1 MEHEHPVSDPSVS
14 ATPEPDTAPANAGGG
29 PAIDVR
35 LAIDEF
41 MKIELRAARVLAA
54 ERVPKSRKLMKLQVD
69 LGTEQ
74 RTLVAGIAEAYEPD
88 ALVGRMIA
96 MVTNLK
102 PATLMGIES
111 NGMILASSDAGGLP
125 ILVGFDKS
133 PAPGTRIK

>member
-1 MEHEHPVSDPSVS
+1 MEHDTPTPAAQPS
-14 ATPEPDTAPANAGGG
+14 APTTAPQA
-29 PAIDVR
+29 PPQDPR
-35 LAIDEF
+35 LGIEDF
-41 MKIELRAARVLAA
+41 LKIELRAARVLAA
-54 ERVPKSRKLMKLQVD
+54 ERVPKSRKLMTLRVD

-96 MVTNLK
+96 MVANLK

-111 NGMILASSDAGGLP
+111 NGMLLAASEAGGQP
-125 ILVGFDKS
+125 ILVNFERE